1 MIDSNVQQQVLA
13 RWQLA
18 LWLHCQ
24 CLVLPNHGSQQLS
37 MHSIIIFL
45 LGLSIHKFHRWMTWV
60 LNFITRFVVPDKDH
74 LYSLSAGAPVSHEV
88 ERDVFHVQMIAKE
101 VKEEFAREHFI
112 NGSSG
117 RLFFE
122 PIKQQ
127 RLKTMESA
135 NKAVRL
141 TGQYLYSHLYF
152 TALVLLMDS
161 STR

>member
-1 MIDSNVQQQVLA
+1 MAACSGQRLT
-13 RWQLA
+13 
-18 LWLHCQ
+18 
-24 CLVLPNHGSQQLS
+24 SLS
-37 MHSIIIFL
+37 VPRFTQSWVSATFYAQHYYISPWVVHTL
-45 LGLSIHKFHRWMTWV
+45 HRWITWV
-60 LNFITRFVVPDKDH
+60 LNFITPFDVPDKDH
-74 LYSLSAGAPVSHEV
+74 LYSLSAGAPVSREV
-88 ERDVFHVQMIAKE
+88 ERDVFRVEMIGKE
-101 VKEEFAREHFI
+101 AKEEFVREHSI

-127 RLKTMESA
+127 RLKTMEST
-135 NKAVRL
+135 NKAVRQ